1 MYYIQNLFLNKS
13 RYNLGKS
20 SFING
25 TGFVIKKELIDKNGY
40 DPKTVTEDIEFVAM
54 CAINGEKIAFN
65 DEAITYDEQV
75 NKFIPSLK
83 QRKRWSIGTM
93 ECLRGYFTEL
103 IKAGFKNRRFEC
115 FDIIIFYLSI
125 VVHVIGNLAPI
136 FAILGLFINFK
147 SLTIGYFISTLAIS
161 LCSYVIGVVLRAF
174 LLKKYNKSIKDN
186 IGGILFFDLFILS
199 WAPVN
204 FVCLF
209 LKKCNWESIKHDRN
223 IDIEEV

>member
-1 MYYIQNLFLNKS
+1 MFYCPSSLSPFVFKVPLFYKV
-13 RYNLGKS
+13 Y
-20 SFING
+20 
-25 TGFVIKKELIDKNGY
+25 
-40 DPKTVTEDIEFVAM
+40 
-54 CAINGEKIAFN
+54 
-65 DEAITYDEQV
+65 
-75 NKFIPSLK
+75 
-83 QRKRWSIGTM
+83 
-93 ECLRGYFTEL
+93 
-103 IKAGFKNRRFEC
+103 
-115 FDIIIFYLSI
+115 IIIFYLSI